1 MPRILKVYIA
11 GVVALG
17 ALALVVATLVI
28 PVDPQIAIVFGDG
41 DSAAGGPTQQQIL
54 AGIGFWILISLAAAA
69 LPVTLPH
76 GTRVDVTNAPT
87 LAAILLGG
95 PAVGGWVALLGTT
108 EVRELKGEVP
118 WYGSLTNHACI
129 VIPAVASGRA
139 LRGRCHSR
147 TPDTSASWYER

>member
-1 MPRILKVYIA
+1 VPRILKAYIA
-11 GVVALG
+11 GVVTLG

-28 PVDPQIAIVFGDG
+28 PVDPQIALVLGDAPV
-41 DSAAGGPTQQQIL
+41 SGPTQTQIL
-54 AGIGFWILISLAAAA
+54 AGIAFWILINLAAAA

-95 PAVGGWVALLGTT
+95 PAVGGWVALVGTT

-118 WYGSLTNHACI
+118 WYGSLINHASI
-129 VIPAVASGRA
+129 VLPAVVAGVV
-139 LRGRCHSR
+139 
-147 TPDTSASWYER
+147 